1 MKNPKWTR
9 DELILTLDFYH
20 RHYPK
25 IPEKTSDDVIE
36 LSNVLGELKH
46 KLGLEGT
53 ELFRNPNGVYMKMM
67 NFHHFN
73 PEHSAKGL
81 KGGSKLDKEIWDEF
95 YDNRLILSQISDS
108 IHDVIKSDKTILT
121 IDVDDSDIE
130 TQEGRLLTR
139 THWYR
144 ERNRKI
150 TDKKKSQVLELTGH
164 LKCEGCDFDFQ
175 KYYGNHGF
183 GFIECHHV
191 KPISEIRIGEKTKLE
206 DLSLVC
212 SNCHRMIHRK
222 KPWLTIVQ
230 LKDLVSSSFS
240 D

>member
-9 DELILTLDFYH
+9 DELIVTLDFYH

-36 LSNVLGELKH
+36 LSNALAGLKH

-53 ELFRNPNGVYMKMM
+53 ESFRNPNGVYMKMM

-73 PEHSAKGL
+73 PEYSGKGL
-81 KGGSKLDKEIWDEF
+81 ESGSRLDKEVWDEF
-95 YDNRLILSQISDS
+95 YDNRLILSKISDS
-108 IHDVIKSDKTILT
+108 IYDVIKSDKTILSV
-121 IDVDDSDIE
+121 DVDDSDIE

-139 THWYR
+139 THRYR
-144 ERNRKI
+144 ERDRKI
-150 TDKKKSQVLELTGH
+150 IDKKKSQVLELTGH
-164 LKCEGCDFDFQ
+164 LKCEGCEFDFQ
-175 KYYGNHGF
+175 QYYGEHGL

-206 DLSLVC
+206 DLSLIC

-222 KPWLTIVQ
+222 KPWLTIIQ
-230 LKDLVSSSFS
+230 LKDLVASNFNN
-240 D
+240 